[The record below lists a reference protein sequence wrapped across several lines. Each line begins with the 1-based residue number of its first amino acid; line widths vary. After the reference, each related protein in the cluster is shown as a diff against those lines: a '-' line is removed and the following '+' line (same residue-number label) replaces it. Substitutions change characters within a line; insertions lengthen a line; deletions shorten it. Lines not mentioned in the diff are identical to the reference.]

1 MAIAGGGYLADTFT
15 RILVPDFAFTFSLFT
30 FVGEALLILW
40 LIGRAIKGFPSE
52 SESPADHVTD
62 QQLAQPIPVTS

>member
-1 MAIAGGGYLADTFT
+1 VVIAGGGYVADSFT

-40 LIGRAIKGFPSE
+40 LFLRAIRGFPSE
-52 SESPADHVTD
+52 SERTGGQVTEPR
-62 QQLAQPIPVTS
+62 LAQPTPMAS